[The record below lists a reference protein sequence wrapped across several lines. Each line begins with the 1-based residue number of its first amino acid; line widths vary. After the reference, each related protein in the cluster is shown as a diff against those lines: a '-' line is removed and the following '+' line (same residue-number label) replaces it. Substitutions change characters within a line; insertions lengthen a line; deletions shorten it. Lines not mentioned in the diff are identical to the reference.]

1 MYCCIEVES
10 MVLMDKARRLQGKV
24 LEIERTG
31 EKRRDEEGN
40 EWEKCI
46 FTLELVGFSKRTP
59 EEVLPEDMR
68 GKRVKLIRWCCFDW
82 HYKLGVRK
90 TLDVDETEAVLGG
103 RLTST
108 VYW

>member
-1 MYCCIEVES
+1 
-10 MVLMDKARRLQGKV
+10 MVVMDKARRLQGRV
-24 LEIERTG
+24 LGIDRRG
-31 EKRRDEEGN
+31 EKKKDEEGN
-40 EWEKCI
+40 EWEKCV

-59 EEVLPEDMR
+59 QEVLSDEML

-103 RLTST
+103 RPINT